1 MGAITPWNFPSAM
14 ITRKCGPSPRRPAL
28 ALPRPLSRSSWR
40 RCAPALAVGCP
51 VVVKPS
57 ELTPFSASALALLAE
72 RAGMPSGVLNLVL
85 GAKAQEVGDE
95 LCSNPTVRKLGFTG
109 ARRRRAR
116 AHARDV
122 SRTRPGVSRRLDG
135 GGQAAASPVGRH
147 RQEGEHGAG
156 RARAAHLH

>member
-14 ITRKCGPSPRRPAL
+14 ITRKCGPSPWRPAL
-28 ALPRPLSRSSWR
+28 ALPRPLSRSSC

-95 LCSNPTVRKLGFTG
+95 LCSNPTVINYLIT
-109 ARRRRAR
+109 
-116 AHARDV
+116 
-122 SRTRPGVSRRLDG
+122 
-135 GGQAAASPVGRH
+135 
-147 RQEGEHGAG
+147 
-156 RARAAHLH
+156 

>member
-28 ALPRPLSRSSWR
+28 ALPRPLSRSSLL

-72 RAGMPSGVLNLVL
+72 RAGMPRGVLNLVV
-85 GAKAQEVGDE
+85 GAKAQEVADE
-95 LCSNPTVRKLGFTG
+95 LCSNLTVINYLVT
-109 ARRRRAR
+109 
-116 AHARDV
+116 
-122 SRTRPGVSRRLDG
+122 
-135 GGQAAASPVGRH
+135 
-147 RQEGEHGAG
+147 
-156 RARAAHLH
+156 